1 MPQCFP
7 WASMFF
13 QPSPSHELQWC
24 PREAFNGNE
33 NVTERGNDAELERA
47 NCKLALRRGLLAP
60 TALRKGQG
68 HCLIPSLKG
77 PQPGAFRMSSDDT
90 DGEVHNP
97 KASRRKLAM
106 VLLDQASWGKLTF
119 GLPRKHTD
127 FSSGYFSNLWGPLL
141 EDFRNTSQQRR

>member
-13 QPSPSHELQWC
+13 QPAPSHEPQWC

-33 NVTERGNDAELERA
+33 NVTERGNDAELEQA
-47 NCKLALRRGLLAP
+47 NCKLALRRSLPAP

-68 HCLIPSLKG
+68 HFLIPPSMVPNLD
-77 PQPGAFRMSSDDT
+77 P
-90 DGEVHNP
+90 
-97 KASRRKLAM
+97 SRCVWMILIVRYSPRTSGRKLAM
-106 VLLDQASWGKLTF
+106 ALLDQESWGELTF
-119 GLPRKHTD
+119 GHPRKHTD